1 MTRAH
6 KIHPGAG
13 LARPKARLLDT
24 STTRDRMSARSAPTV
39 VRLFSGSAGGYGHQ
53 GPVHS
58 SHDGTFDATR
68 RIAWTG
74 GNAIGFQIRSMVPE
88 SDVMASSI
96 ELHFIWN
103 TGYIEG
109 EAQSGGKIIPNENR
123 PTFAFVLPP
132 GTRVGFRLKEAV
144 KYRQLSMELQPD
156 FVLGAAGLETSV
168 SFEVIETWDYRD
180 PLSWQLARV
189 IYDECLSRAP
199 QGTLY
204 TETAATLLAM
214 HVVRNLSTVTG
225 KEIRRGGLPPS
236 LLRRACDYMM
246 SRLAEDI
253 SLHEVAASIQLSTGH
268 FSTAFKQSLGLA
280 PHAWLR
286 RQRIE
291 RAKTLLHDPNLDLTQ
306 IAMILGYA
314 NQSSF
319 GVAFRRETGLAP
331 MQWGVREA
339 V

>member
-1 MTRAH
+1 MKRAH
-6 KIHPGAG
+6 KIHPSAG
-13 LARPKARLLDT
+13 LARPRVRLLDT
-24 STTRDRMSARSAPTV
+24 TRDRVSLRSAPTV
-39 VRLFSGSAGGYGHQ
+39 VRLFSGLAGGHGYQ

-58 SHDGTFDATR
+58 SPDGTFDTTR
-68 RIAWTG
+68 RIAWRG

-132 GTRVGFRLKEAV
+132 GTRVGFRL
-144 KYRQLSMELQPD
+144 LSVEFERD
-156 FVLGAAGLETSV
+156 FLLGAAA
-168 SFEVIETWDYRD
+168 FEPPVNFDIVETWDYRD

-189 IYDECLSRAP
+189 IYDECISRAP

-236 LLRRACDYMM
+236 LLRRACEYMM

-319 GVAFRRETGLAP
+319 GVAFKRETGLTP
-331 MQWGVREA
+331 MQWRTREA